1 MSCAPRHAL
10 ALVVLA
16 LVAFAV
22 PAHATPGG
30 LNFLESYADTGAGGA
45 RSVAIAPDGTSVYL
59 AGQDS
64 DAVVGYSRDG
74 TTGLLTLLGCIEDT
88 GTGGGCGST
97 TDGLIS
103 PRYMALS
110 DAGDLLYVTGGG
122 SDAIVVLSR
131 NTGTGVLTPGSCFWS
146 PAAGT
151 CTTPAGLPTGA
162 LDDAEGIFVREDF
175 VYVAAQTAGTL
186 LVFSGAT
193 SGTLVFEECF
203 SNAAFAGCTTV
214 AGALDHPRELTIND
228 DGTGLYVASATS
240 DGVAQFA
247 RDDGTGLLTPLSPAL
262 VGGVDLPVGI
272 TATPDDAYVYVSAV
286 NDNAVAI
293 YQRDPATAKLTFAGC
308 IRDVGGGGAACTST
322 AEGLA
327 GSEDVAFSGDS
338 ASLYATGM
346 FDDAVATFARNGT
359 DLTPL
364 GCLREN
370 PGGGGCGT
378 AFGIGVPH
386 GLEVSPD
393 SRHVYVAGGSGDTI
407 SVYGCG
413 GTHDS
418 FAAVESPFKCVED
431 LIPAGTPA
439 CTVTPGWFGE
449 TAGPVGVIDDG
460 SRLFVANGCDQ
471 NLYRY
476 MLDGTFDAM
485 VPNGIDRGLLLH
497 DGHYYGL
504 ASATAP
510 PPDGPG
516 LYEFDPTTLAVGSR
530 LAAVVGA
537 VDVKA
542 DPVTGDLFIS
552 SNTGSDGSI
561 VRVHDPSG
569 TPVVTP
575 FAGPVVGRNISGLG
589 FNGDGSLLYGAARLD
604 HVFAWDRT
612 GAQTPFDVTIA
623 ARPEGI
629 YVAPPSTVL
638 NGVDVSDN
646 VFTNNNGLAPD
657 TGTISRIDVHNGNAV
672 HTIATQGSRG
682 HVFAVDPNGMLLAPQ
697 SDRVIRLS
705 PGFTA
710 APAVAP
716 TSSGLLPPAG
726 PGGQSPPPVARPAQ
740 LPDIPTPIALQTGNV
755 DPVSGIVLVRLP
767 GTQLRVRIET
777 VTSVPVGTL
786 IDARNGVVRLTVAR
800 SLKSGR
806 LQTGLF
812 SRGSFYFNQEVEKL
826 RAFGKP
832 DAKVFKSLVTELRL
846 VGGGSVKTCPK
857 GSAGQLQ
864 AGPRRGAAAKRRFV
878 RYLQAQATGRFR
890 VIGRQSSGLERGT
903 DWLTRDDCTG
913 TLTRVDKGA
922 VVVTD
927 FAKGKDLLVRKGNRY
942 LATGRASGR

>member
-1 MSCAPRHAL
+1 MPASA
-10 ALVVLA
+10 
-16 LVAFAV
+16 
-22 PAHATPGG
+22 AHAAIGN
-30 LNFLESYADTGAGGA
+30 LNFLESYADVGAGGA

-59 AGQDS
+59 SGQDS
-64 DAVVGYSRDG
+64 DAIVEYSRDG

-88 GTGGGCGST
+88 GAGGGCATS
-97 TDGLIS
+97 TDGLAS

-110 DAGDLLYVTGGG
+110 DAGDLLYVGAGND
-122 SDAIVVLSR
+122 DAVVVLSR
-131 NTGTGVLTPGSCFWS
+131 NTGTGVLTPSSCVTA

-151 CTTPAGLPTGA
+151 CTTPAGLPTGS
-162 LDDAEGIFVREDF
+162 LDDAEGIFVREDNL
-175 VYVAAQTAGTL
+175 YVTGQTAGTV
-186 LVFSGAT
+186 LVFSGAN
-193 SGTLVFEECF
+193 SGTLVFQQCL
-203 SNAAFAGCTTV
+203 SNASLGGCTTV
-214 AGALDHPRELTIND
+214 AGALDHPRELTVND
-228 DGTGLYVASATS
+228 AGDSLYVASAS
-240 DGVAQFA
+240 SNGVAQFS
-247 RDDGTGLLTPLSPAL
+247 RDGLTGHLAPLSPAL
-262 VGGVDLPVGI
+262 VGGVALPVGI

-286 NDNAVAI
+286 SGNAVAV
-293 YQRDPATAKLTFAGC
+293 YTRDDASGELTFAGC
-308 IRDVGGGGAACTST
+308 VRDVGGGAVACGST

-327 GSEDVAFSGDS
+327 GTEDVAFSNDG

-346 FDDAVATFARNGT
+346 FEDAVATFARNGAG
-359 DLTPL
+359 LTSL

-370 PGGGGCGT
+370 PGGAGCGT

-386 GLEVSPD
+386 GLAVSPD
-393 SRHVYVAGGSGDTI
+393 SRHVYVAGGTGDTI
-407 SVYGCG
+407 SAYGCG
-413 GTHDS
+413 GTRDS
-418 FAAVESPFKCVED
+418 FAAVQSPFKCVED
-431 LIPAGTPA
+431 LIPQGTLA
-439 CTVTPGWFGE
+439 CTVTPGWPFE

-516 LYEFDPTTLAVGSR
+516 LYEFDPSTLAVGSR
-530 LAAVVGA
+530 IAAVAGA

-542 DPVTGDLFIS
+542 DPVTRDLFIS

-561 VRVHDPSG
+561 IRVHDPSG
-569 TPVVTP
+569 TPVVTT
-575 FAGPVVGRNISGLG
+575 FAGPVIGRNISGLG

-623 ARPEGI
+623 DRPEGI
-629 YVAPPSTVL
+629 YVAPPSSTL

-646 VFTNNNGLAPD
+646 VFTNNNGTALD
-657 TGTISRIDVHNGNAV
+657 TGTISRIDIHNGNAV

-705 PGFTA
+705 PGFA
-710 APAVAP
+710 PAPAVTAP
-716 TSSGLLPPAG
+716 TSSGLLPAAG
-726 PGGQSPPPVARPAQ
+726 PGAPPPPVARPAQ
-740 LPDIPTPIALQTGNV
+740 LPDIPIPIALQTGNV

-767 GTQLRVRIET
+767 GTKRRVRIET

-832 DAKVFKSLVTELRL
+832 DAKVFKSLVTELRMA
-846 VGGGSVKTCPK
+846 GGGSVKTCPA
-857 GSAGQLQ
+857 GSAGRLP

-890 VIGRQSSGLERGT
+890 VIGRESSGLERGT

-913 TLTRVDKGA
+913 TLTRVDTGA

-927 FAKGKDLLVRKGNRY
+927 FAKRKNFLVQKGKRY
-942 LATGRASGR
+942 LATGRAGGR